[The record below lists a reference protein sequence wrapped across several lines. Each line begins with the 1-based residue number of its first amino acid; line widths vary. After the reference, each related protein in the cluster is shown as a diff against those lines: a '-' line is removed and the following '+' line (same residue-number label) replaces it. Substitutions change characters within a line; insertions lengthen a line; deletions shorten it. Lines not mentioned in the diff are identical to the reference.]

1 MDAETISAILTS
13 LKITLGVT
21 EEADITILSE
31 VLNDAIAE
39 VKEARKYPSDMSASE
54 IEADML
60 KFISNV
66 KKLTK
71 YDYNQIGAE
80 LQDAHS
86 ENGVSRSYSDR
97 RRCFDGVVPFCIQ
110 F

>member
-1 MDAETISAILTS
+1 MDTETLNSILES

-21 EEADITILSE
+21 EQGDIAILTE
-31 VLNDAIAE
+31 ILNDAIAE
-39 VKEARKYPSDMSASE
+39 IIEARHYPSDMSASS
-54 IEADML
+54 IESDML
-60 KFISNV
+60 KYISNV

-71 YDYNQIGAE
+71 YDYNQVGVE
-80 LQDAHS
+80 YQDSHS

-97 RRCFDGVVPFCIQ
+97 RKCFDGVTAYCRQ

>member
-1 MDAETISAILTS
+1 MDSQTINEILES

-21 EEADITILSE
+21 EESDIAILTE
-31 VLNDAIAE
+31 ILNDAIAE
-39 VKEARKYPSDMSASE
+39 IKAARKYPSDMSAAD

-60 KFISNV
+60 NYITNV

-71 YDYNQIGAE
+71 YDYSQVGAE
-80 LQDAHS
+80 FQETHN
-86 ENGVSRSYSDR
+86 ENGTNRTFGDR
-97 RRCFDGVVPFCIQ
+97 RKCFDGVVPFANC

>member
-1 MDAETISAILTS
+1 MGEETFNEILRS

-21 EEADITILSE
+21 KDDDVAILTE
-31 VLNDAIAE
+31 ILNDAISE
-39 VKEARKYPSDMSASE
+39 IKEARKYPSDMSASE
-54 IEADML
+54 IEEDMQ

-71 YDYNQIGAE
+71 YDYNQIGGE
-80 LQDAHS
+80 LEESHN
-86 ENGVSRSYSDR
+86 ENGISRGYMDR
-97 RRCFDGVVPFCIQ
+97 RKCFDGVNPFCRL

>member
-1 MDAETISAILTS
+1 MDTETLNSILES

-21 EEADITILSE
+21 EQSDIAILTE
-31 VLNDAIAE
+31 ILNDAIAE
-39 VKEARKYPSDMSASE
+39 IIEARHYPSDMSASS
-54 IEADML
+54 IERDML
-60 KFISNV
+60 KYISNV

-71 YDYNQIGAE
+71 YDYNQVGVE
-80 LQDAHS
+80 YQDSHS

-97 RRCFDGVVPFCIQ
+97 RKCFDGVTAYCRQ